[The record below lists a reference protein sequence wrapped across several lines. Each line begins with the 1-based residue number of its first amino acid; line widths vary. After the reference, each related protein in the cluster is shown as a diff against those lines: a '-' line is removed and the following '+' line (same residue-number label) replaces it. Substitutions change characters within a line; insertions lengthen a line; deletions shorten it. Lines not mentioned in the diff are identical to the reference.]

1 MAERRSR
8 RELICEAALDLA
20 AEGGNHALTHQGID
34 ARLGLARGSTSYYY
48 RTRHALV
55 SAAIA
60 HLARRSREHFDS
72 AASIVRPP
80 TIEAAGNLIAD
91 QLETLVTDRRR
102 DVLARYALVVD
113 AAADDELRTGLA
125 SCLFSLPAATALMD
139 ALGASGPPDAARD
152 LISLLEGMVSD
163 FAFGTRVL
171 APGDSFAEHRE
182 SLRTTIRLWIGTLVT
197 SR

>member
-60 HLARRSREHFDS
+60 HLARRSREHFES
-72 AASIVRPP
+72 AASTVRPP
-80 TIEAAGNLIAD
+80 TVEAAGNLIAD

-113 AAADDELRTGLA
+113 AAADDELRAGLA
-125 SCLFSLPAATALMD
+125 SCLFSLPAATALMG
-139 ALGASGPPDAARD
+139 ALGASEPPGAARD
-152 LISLLEGMVSD
+152 LISLLEGMVFD
-163 FAFGTRVL
+163 FSFGTRVL

-182 SLRTTIRLWIGTLVT
+182 STRTVISLWIGTLVT